1 MPRQERKA
9 APPVMVKAAWPMSP
23 RCILSPSNNNKPPFE
38 GGNYRNGPV
47 FKGWLSRAIKAMQGN
62 NDEKLKTG

>member
-9 APPVMVKAAWPMSP
+9 APPVMGRVAWPMSP
-23 RCILSPSNNNKPPFE
+23 RCILSLSNNNKPPFK
-38 GGNYRNGPV
+38 GGNNRKEPV
-47 FKGWLSRAIKAMQGN
+47 FKHWLSRAIKAMQGN